1 MTNRAF
7 RMGLL
12 TGAGLS
18 ACLFAAGQAPCAEPG
33 PDTLA
38 ISVIAVQTPDADDQA
53 EALTKALRA
62 AVKGL
67 PGWSLAEGDYSLEVL
82 TISLKCV
89 EPPDVAC
96 QSRIADQIKADR
108 YVWGI
113 IQKDGP
119 SSVKGDIHLWIRGQG
134 TNDAK
139 VSYSANLTEAN
150 DDALRRVAQETM
162 DKLTGGP
169 PKGTVH
175 VKVGKDI
182 AGQVFIDGQPVG
194 ALSAGE
200 GKFSYPA
207 GAHKVSVKAEGYSSV
222 ETPVSVKPQ
231 ATSEVAVTLVPLES
245 AQPTNWKRIGGFV
258 GIGAGVVFGAVGAIS
273 GVSVLSKQ
281 NDFDEYRKQTVSPN
295 GNNGYAQQTD
305 ICQFARD
312 NKTFGANGT
321 DPQVPA
327 DRDRIISICDE
338 TSTLEVLQYIMYP
351 LAAISAGAGVYLLM
365 TSSSAAEAA
374 PKAGWTIK
382 PSVGLRSGSLD
393 FTYRF

>member
-1 MTNRAF
+1 MTKRAF
-7 RMGLL
+7 RMALL
-12 TGAGLS
+12 TTAGLS
-18 ACLFAAGQAPCAEPG
+18 ACLLAAAQAPCAEPG

-38 ISVIAVQTPDADDQA
+38 ISVIAIQTPDADDQA
-53 EALTKALRA
+53 EALTRALRT

-67 PGWSLAEGDYSLEVL
+67 VGWSLAEGDYSLEVL

-113 IQKDGP
+113 IKKGGTG
-119 SSVKGDIHLWIRGQG
+119 VTGDIHMWVRGQG
-134 TNDAK
+134 TNDAT
-139 VSYSANLTEAN
+139 VNYSANLTEAN
-150 DDALRRVAQETM
+150 DDALKRVAQETM

-175 VKVGKDI
+175 VKVGKEI
-182 AGQVFIDGQPVG
+182 SGQVFIDGQPVG
-194 ALSAGE
+194 ALSNGE

-207 GAHKVSVKAEGYSSV
+207 GAHKVSVKADGYSSV

-231 ATSEVAVTLVPLES
+231 ATSEVVVTLVPLDS

-273 GVSVLSKQ
+273 GVGVLSKQ
-281 NDFDEYRKQTVSPN
+281 KDFDVYRAQDRSPSN
-295 GNNGYAQQTD
+295 QNNGYALQSD
-305 ICQFARD
+305 ICKFARD
-312 NKTFGANGT
+312 NGTFGPN

-327 DRDRIISICDE
+327 DRDRIVSLCDE
-338 TSTLEVLQYIMYP
+338 SDTLQILQYVMYP

-365 TSSSAAEAA
+365 TSKTPDEA
-374 PKAGWTIK
+374 PKTGWTVK
-382 PSVGLRSGSLD
+382 PNVGLRSGSLD
-393 FTYRF
+393 LTYRW